1 MVCLDAKV
9 IIIWAV
15 IIRLSSRCLSL
26 CFPMTHSPVSG
37 RILPLSLWSLSGML
51 PNSMGVHLIC
61 SFPAYIKSYILP
73 WHPASRGQYY
83 SSYQTETWPQN
94 CHVLHS
100 GPGSAMLT
108 PFYFFPHILYTPMY
122 FKNFVSIFLCQNLSL
137 KLRGT
142 FLSKCGLRIISQ
154 LVGRVIS
161 RVFVLFRGSA
171 PSGELYFPSPKS
183 GAQQQAVCFSSD
195 YHLMK
200 WPYCELSH
208 WSRSKSFLSLLGHH
222 QQLLF
227 TRGFLLIIAL
237 CALTLCF
244 PSPLLICKCFAEIRS
259 PIFSCF

>member
-83 SSYQTETWPQN
+83 SSYQTGTWPQN
-94 CHVLHS
+94 CHVLHN

-154 LVGRVIS
+154 LVVES
-161 RVFVLFRGSA
+161 SA
-171 PSGELYFPSPKS
+171 GCS
-183 GAQQQAVCFSSD
+183 CFSEALLPRGNCISLLLKVEHNSKQCASQVTITWWNGLIVSSVTEVD
-195 YHLMK
+195 
-200 WPYCELSH
+200 LSH
-208 WSRSKSFLSLLGHH
+208 F
-222 QQLLF
+222 
-227 TRGFLLIIAL
+227 
-237 CALTLCF
+237 CAC
-244 PSPLLICKCFAEIRS
+244 
-259 PIFSCF
+259 